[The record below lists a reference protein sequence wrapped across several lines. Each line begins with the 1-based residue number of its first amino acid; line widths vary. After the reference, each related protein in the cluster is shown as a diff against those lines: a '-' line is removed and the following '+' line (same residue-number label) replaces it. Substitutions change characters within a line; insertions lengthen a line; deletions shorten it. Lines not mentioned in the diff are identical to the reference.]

1 MDFSY
6 KKEQC
11 IFLFLP
17 FNYIKDNSFE
27 KLFSSSIRLEL
38 NFTMGQAWFNISNF

>member
-1 MDFSY
+1 MLRFNEYQTILTEKGFQYKPKLKYWLIMDFSY

-17 FNYIKDNSFE
+17 FNFIKE
-27 KLFSSSIRLEL
+27 
-38 NFTMGQAWFNISNF
+38 Q